1 MSNIDQQLYLLISI
15 HSILVILV
23 LVAVLLLLLHRGD
36 DGVPVVM
43 MVMAM
48 MMMMMMAVVVVVVL
62 AGGEVCYIRPAAAR
76 ARGEGK
82 DARGQSAARR
92 MHSCARCYCAKLQFC
107 ALAICVLV
115 CFTKAHLLFNMAGK
129 QIRGHTRL
137 QIKSIFFLQA
147 TFNPSDIYL

>member
-1 MSNIDQQLYLLISI
+1 M
-15 HSILVILV
+15 VILV
-23 LVAVLLLLLHRGD
+23 LVAVLLLLVVVLLHRGD
-36 DGVPVVM
+36 DGVLVVM

-48 MMMMMMAVVVVVVL
+48 MMMMMMAVVVVVVVL
-62 AGGEVCYIRPAAAR
+62 ARGEVCYIRPAAAR

-82 DARGQSAARR
+82 DAREQSAARR

-147 TFNPSDIYL
+147 TFNPSDINL

>member
-1 MSNIDQQLYLLISI
+1 M
-15 HSILVILV
+15 VILV
-23 LVAVLLLLLHRGD
+23 LVAVLLLLVVVLLHRGD
-36 DGVPVVM
+36 DGVLVVM

-48 MMMMMMAVVVVVVL
+48 MMIAVVVVVL

-82 DARGQSAARR
+82 DAREQSAARR

-137 QIKSIFFLQA
+137 QIKSIFFLHA

>member
-1 MSNIDQQLYLLISI
+1 M
-15 HSILVILV
+15 VILV
-23 LVAVLLLLLHRGD
+23 LVTVLLLVVVLLHRGD
-36 DGVPVVM
+36 DGVLVVM

-48 MMMMMMAVVVVVVL
+48 MMMMMAAVVVVL

-92 MHSCARCYCAKLQFC
+92 MHSCARCYSAKLQFC

-115 CFTKAHLLFNMAGK
+115 CFTKAHLLFSMAAK
-129 QIRGHTRL
+129 HIRGHTRL

-147 TFNPSDIYL
+147 TFNPSDINL

>member
-1 MSNIDQQLYLLISI
+1 M
-15 HSILVILV
+15 VVLV
-23 LVAVLLLLLHRGD
+23 LVTVLLLLVVVLLHRGD
-36 DGVPVVM
+36 DGVLLVM

-62 AGGEVCYIRPAAAR
+62 ARGEVCYIRPAAAR

-147 TFNPSDIYL
+147 TFNPSDINL

>member
-1 MSNIDQQLYLLISI
+1 M
-15 HSILVILV
+15 VVLV
-23 LVAVLLLLLHRGD
+23 LVTVLLLLVVVLLHRGD
-36 DGVPVVM
+36 DGVLLVM

-48 MMMMMMAVVVVVVL
+48 MMMMMMMAVVVVVL

-82 DARGQSAARR
+82 DAREQSAARR

-115 CFTKAHLLFNMAGK
+115 CFTKAHLLFNMA
-129 QIRGHTRL
+129 
-137 QIKSIFFLQA
+137 
-147 TFNPSDIYL
+147 

>member
-1 MSNIDQQLYLLISI
+1 M
-15 HSILVILV
+15 ILV

-36 DGVPVVM
+36 DGVFV
-43 MVMAM
+43 VMAM
-48 MMMMMMAVVVVVVL
+48 MMVMMAVLVGL

-147 TFNPSDIYL
+147 TFNPSDINL

>member
-1 MSNIDQQLYLLISI
+1 M
-15 HSILVILV
+15 VVLV
-23 LVAVLLLLLHRGD
+23 LVTVLLLLVVVLLHRGD
-36 DGVPVVM
+36 DGVLLVM

-48 MMMMMMAVVVVVVL
+48 MMIAVVVVVL

-82 DARGQSAARR
+82 DAREQSAARR

-115 CFTKAHLLFNMAGK
+115 CFTKAHLLFSMAAK
-129 QIRGHTRL
+129 HIRGHTRL